1 MKTVIKKATE
11 LKQGDILVIKN
22 NPLKVVGK
30 WGLAV
35 SLDMYVSDEQN
46 ATSYT
51 KNRKLTFSATQ
62 EFTVI
67 EGCTNKSLFDIAHE
81 LKSIN

>member
-1 MKTVIKKATE
+1 MTTITKKATE

-22 NPLKVVGK
+22 IPLKVAGK

-46 ATSYT
+46 ATSYI
-51 KNRKLTFSATQ
+51 KNRKLNLSATQ

-67 EGCTNKSLFDIAHE
+67 EDCTNKSLFDIANE
-81 LKSIN
+81 LKSK

>member
-1 MKTVIKKATE
+1 MTTIIKKATE

-22 NPLKVVGK
+22 IPLKVAGK

-35 SLDMYVSDEQN
+35 SVDMYVSDEQN
-46 ATSYT
+46 ATSYI
-51 KNRKLTFSATQ
+51 KNRKLNLNATQ

-67 EGCTNKSLFDIAHE
+67 EGCKNKSLFDIANG
-81 LKSIN
+81 LKSK